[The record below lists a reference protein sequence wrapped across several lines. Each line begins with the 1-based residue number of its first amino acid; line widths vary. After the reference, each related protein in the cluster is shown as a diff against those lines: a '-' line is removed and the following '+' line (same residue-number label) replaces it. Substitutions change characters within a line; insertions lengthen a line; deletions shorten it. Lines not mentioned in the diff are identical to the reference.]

1 VDEFALVELSP
12 RDRGSIRSEIP
23 LGAADEFSPPASS
36 KLEKPGTFDRDTTE
50 GRSQE
55 MLTITPHLWFDNQ
68 GEEAAEFYCSI
79 FPNSRIL
86 ETRRYEYTGPD
97 GTQTV
102 TTVVFEVLGQRVIAL
117 NAGPDFKLNEAFS
130 FFVECDTQEEVDEYY
145 DKLLGGGQQ
154 LPCGWL
160 NDRYGVSWQ
169 VVPKLLDELLQ
180 DEDKERANSVMRAML
195 QMKKIES
202 KVLQEAY
209 DHPTPA

>member
-1 VDEFALVELSP
+1 
-12 RDRGSIRSEIP
+12 
-23 LGAADEFSPPASS
+23 
-36 KLEKPGTFDRDTTE
+36 
-50 GRSQE
+50 
-55 MLTITPHLWFDNQ
+55 MLTITPHLWFDTQ
-68 GEEAAEFYCSI
+68 GEKAAEFYCSI

-86 ETRRYEYTGPD
+86 ETRRYENTGPD

-117 NAGPDFKLNEAFS
+117 NGGPDFKLNEAFS
-130 FFVECDTQEEVDEYY
+130 FLIECDTQEEVDDYY
-145 DKLLGGGQQ
+145 YKLLEGGQE

-169 VVPKLLDELLQ
+169 VVPKLLDELLL

-209 DHPTPA
+209 DHPSPA